1 MKVQLVKRED
11 RWDLY
16 ETRGHKI
23 ASSLDGCAYKLSL
36 KNCEAIELGYNLD
49 ELASEYA
56 KKREDLDLVY
66 ANGLY
71 YGFLEGFQKALELM
85 GDKKFSE
92 EDLRNAMN
100 WIMTQ
105 YFEFNEQPTTGR
117 SEHYLQSLQQT
128 EWKVEIIKEESK
140 DTFGNAELTWYN
152 PKLDADGCLI
162 LKKKENG

>member
-23 ASSLDGCAYKLSL
+23 ASVLDGCAYKLSL
-36 KNCEAIELGYNLD
+36 KNCQEIERGYDLD
-49 ELASEYA
+49 ALASEYA

-71 YGFLEGFQKALELM
+71 YGFLEGFQKALEIL
-85 GDKKFSE
+85 GDKIFTLDDIHTVFIMGRE
-92 EDLRNAMN
+92 GMEDKMN
-100 WIMTQ
+100 RYVTRIH
-105 YFEFNEQPTTGR
+105 EP
-117 SEHYLQSLQQT
+117 T
-128 EWKVEIIKEESK
+128 EWDVEIV
-140 DTFGNAELTWYN
+140 TFISDDLKSVGQDWGKIGA

-162 LKKKENG
+162 LKKK

>member
-16 ETRGHKI
+16 ESTGHKI

-36 KNCEAIELGYNLD
+36 KNCEAIELGYDLD
-49 ELASEYA
+49 ALASEYS

-71 YGFLEGFQKALELM
+71 YGFLEGFQKALEIL

-92 EDLRNAMN
+92 EDLRNSMN

-117 SEHYLQSLQQT
+117 REHHIQSLQQT
-128 EWKVEIIKEESK
+128 EWDVRI
-140 DTFGNAELTWYN
+140 DVLLTERHGGVVYET
-152 PKLDADGCLI
+152 PKLDAEGCLI

>member
-16 ETRGHKI
+16 EIGGHKI

-36 KNCEAIELGYNLD
+36 KNCEAIELGYDLD

-92 EDLRNAMN
+92 DDMENAIEMCIKLMN
-100 WIMTQ
+100 DKGS
-105 YFEFNEQPTTGR
+105 EFRGHKQTVI
-117 SEHYLQSLQQT
+117 QSLQQT
-128 EWKVEIIKEESK
+128 EWDVRI
-140 DTFGNAELTWYN
+140 DVLLTERHGGVVYET
-152 PKLDADGCLI
+152 PKLDAEGCLI